1 MGGAHGVKI
10 LPRGV
15 VGAVQ
20 SIGELQHRAS
30 GWRGE

>member
-1 MGGAHGVKI
+1 MGGAHRVKI

-15 VGAVQ
+15 VGADQ

-30 GWRGE
+30 G